1 MADNG
6 TVVELRVHG
15 VSGTPP
21 DALLSRPVEFLELQ
35 AAAARLLQ
43 HDDRTRERVALLVE
57 FQEKAV
63 TELETKVTPAG
74 FETDISGTPPPSGK
88 AL

>member
-15 VSGTPP
+15 VTGTPP
-21 DALLSRPVEFLELQ
+21 EALLSCPVEFLELQ
-35 AAAARLLQ
+35 AAATLLQ
-43 HDDRTRERVALLVE
+43 PSGHIRERVALLVE
-57 FQEKAV
+57 YQEAV

-74 FETDISGTPPPSGK
+74 IETDISGTPPPSEK

>member
-35 AAAARLLQ
+35 AAAATLLQ

-57 FQEKAV
+57 FQEAV

>member
-21 DALLSRPVEFLELQ
+21 EALLGCPTDFIKQKTGDKSSGFYRREDWIDTAVE
-35 AAAARLLQ
+35 AA
-43 HDDRTRERVALLVE
+43 
-57 FQEKAV
+57 
-63 TELETKVTPAG
+63 
-74 FETDISGTPPPSGK
+74 TPPTASPVGG
-88 AL
+88 AG

>member
-21 DALLSRPVEFLELQ
+21 EALLSCPVEFLELQ
-35 AAAARLLQ
+35 AAATLLQ

-57 FQEKAV
+57 FQEAV